1 VNGVI
6 LAPPISM
13 ADKRKS
19 KTPQRV
25 GGMTG
30 NKFDNIKSVERDA
43 EGNVVAQPGDLRY
56 VRDEVAP
63 PEEAAREQGEV

>member
-1 VNGVI
+1 MRRNKKKQ
-6 LAPPISM
+6 PE
-13 ADKRKS
+13 
-19 KTPQRV
+19 RV

-30 NKFDNIKSVERDA
+30 NRFDNVKSVQRDDD
-43 EGNVVAQPGDLRY
+43 GKVVAQPGDVRY

>member
-1 VNGVI
+1 
-6 LAPPISM
+6 M

-19 KTPQRV
+19 DQPERV

-30 NKFDNIKSVERDA
+30 NKATNVKSVERDE
-43 EGNVVAQPGDLRY
+43 EGNIVAEPGDVRY

>member
-1 VNGVI
+1 
-6 LAPPISM
+6 M
-13 ADKRKS
+13 ASFLRATSGMAGKRKS
-19 KTPQRV
+19 KQPRRV

-30 NKFDNIKSVERDA
+30 NKVDNVKSVERDA
-43 EGNVVAQPGDLRY
+43 EGDVVAQPGDVRY